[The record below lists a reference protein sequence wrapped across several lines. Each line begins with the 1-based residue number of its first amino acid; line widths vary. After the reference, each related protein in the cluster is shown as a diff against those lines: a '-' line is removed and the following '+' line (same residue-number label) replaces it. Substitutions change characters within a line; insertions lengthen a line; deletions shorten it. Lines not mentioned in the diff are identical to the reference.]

1 MGMEALRRER
11 IREFFIFNFWKTK
24 VKRLYKSKGNTFS
37 GFLLTSLG
45 WAKYLGLDRSTV
57 EEYLKSFGISEEEL
71 RLAWDM
77 SEEKVIQPSEA
88 KLERFVNITLSAVS
102 YVQERGK
109 VPRQELR
116 VKVFKNLSWL
126 TDLVMGYLE
135 KEGVV
140 RSYFEAKGKG
150 KIKLYAFGG

>member
-1 MGMEALRRER
+1 MEALRQER
-11 IREFFIFNFWKTK
+11 IREFYIFNFWKAK

-37 GFLLTSLG
+37 GFLLKSLG
-45 WAKYLGLDRSTV
+45 WAKYLGLDSSIV
-57 EEYLKSFGISEEEL
+57 EEYLKSLGVSEEEL

-77 SEEKVIQPSEA
+77 SEEEVIQPSPA

-140 RSYFEAKGKG
+140 RSYFETKGKK
-150 KIKLYAFGG
+150 KIKFYAFGG